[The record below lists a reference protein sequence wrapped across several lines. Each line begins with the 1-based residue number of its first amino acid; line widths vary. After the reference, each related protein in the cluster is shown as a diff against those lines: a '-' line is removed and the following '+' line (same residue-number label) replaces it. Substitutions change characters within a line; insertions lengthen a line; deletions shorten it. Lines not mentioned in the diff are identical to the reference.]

1 MRSVYGHCLFPC
13 ELHGEST
20 GETSKEGQIDFG
32 ASTATICD
40 SIEQPSNDA
49 GEMPSE
55 LKDSDKDRTEE
66 SRYSVQYAEPEGFI
80 AVPAGIRALPHIELE
95 AILPS
100 ELRRYDRQNI
110 R

>member
-1 MRSVYGHCLFPC
+1 MHSVYGHCLFPC
-13 ELHGEST
+13 ELHGERT
-20 GETSKEGQIDFG
+20 GEMSKEGHIDFG
-32 ASTATICD
+32 ASTATICE
-40 SIEQPSNDA
+40 SIEQPSNNA
-49 GEMPSE
+49 REMSSE
-55 LKDSDKDRTEE
+55 LKDSDKDRSEE

>member
-32 ASTATICD
+32 ASTATICE
-40 SIEQPSNDA
+40 SIEQTSDNVR
-49 GEMPSE
+49 EMSSE
-55 LKDSDKDRTEE
+55 LKDRSEE
-66 SRYSVQYAEPEGFI
+66 SRYSVQYAEPESFI
-80 AVPAGIRALPHIELE
+80 AVPAGIRALPTIELE